1 MSLLTAA
8 PLILSDDRLYCESL
22 TRIIGDDA
30 VASSSTVAV
39 IDARMADA
47 LTRCAEVCGG
57 RSVVIVGVA
66 DDDMA
71 RRALLAG
78 ARGVVYKTEPG
89 DHVVKAIDLVRS
101 GGIWAP
107 RRVVAA
113 AFSQAV
119 TGYRLG
125 DRALS
130 ITSRLSQRERDVF
143 HVAASGAGNKQIAD
157 HLSISEATVKVHL
170 THIFK
175 KLGIQSRG
183 QLAAAYHG
191 LIRTS

>member
-1 MSLLTAA
+1 MSVTAT

-22 TRIIGDDA
+22 TRIIEDDA
-30 VASSSTVAV
+30 VASASTVAV

-47 LTRCAEVCGG
+47 LARCAEVCGT
-57 RSVVIVGVA
+57 RSVVVVGVA
-66 DDDMA
+66 DDETA

-78 ARGVVYKTEPG
+78 ARGIVYQTEPG
-89 DHVVKAIDLVRS
+89 DHVVKAIELVRS

-113 AFSQAV
+113 AFSQAL
-119 TGYRLG
+119 GSYRLSDQAAG
-125 DRALS
+125 S
-130 ITSRLSQRERDVF
+130 ITNRLSQRERDVF

-191 LIRTS
+191 LIRT

>member
-1 MSLLTAA
+1 MSCVTDF
-8 PLILSDDRLYCESL
+8 PLILSDDRLYSESL
-22 TRIIGDDA
+22 SRIISADPAA
-30 VASSSTVAV
+30 VAPGIAV
-39 IDARMADA
+39 IDSRMADA
-47 LTRCAEVCGG
+47 LARCVEVAA
-57 RSVVIVGVA
+57 SHAVVIVGVA

-71 RRALLAG
+71 QRALMAG
-78 ARGVVYKTEPG
+78 ARGIVYKTEPAE
-89 DHVVKAIDLVRS
+89 HVVKAIELVRS

-113 AFSQAV
+113 AFAQAIGDQRHR
-119 TGYRLG
+119 TGAA
-125 DRALS
+125 ALVR
-130 ITSRLSQRERDVF
+130 RLSQRERDVF
-143 HVAASGAGNKQIAD
+143 YVAASGAGNKQIAD

-191 LIRTS
+191 LLRQ

>member
-1 MSLLTAA
+1 MSTLTA

-22 TRIIGDDA
+22 MRIIETDES
-30 VASSSTVAV
+30 ASASDVAV
-39 IDARMADA
+39 IDARMTDA
-47 LTRCAEVCGG
+47 LTRCAEVSGT
-57 RSVVIVGVA
+57 RAVIIVSVA
-66 DDDMA
+66 DDDTA

-78 ARGVVYKTEPG
+78 ARGVVYKTEPSE
-89 DHVVKAIDLVRS
+89 HVVKAIELVRS
-101 GGIWAP
+101 GGVWAP

-113 AFSQAV
+113 AFSHAV
-119 TGYRLG
+119 GGLRLN
-125 DRALS
+125 DRAAS
-130 ITSRLSQRERDVF
+130 FTSRLSQRERDVF

-191 LIRTS
+191 LLRTQ